1 MTLKHFI
8 MYMQSAMD
16 NEPINN
22 GPINNEPVP
31 MDLDPPISHK
41 KKAKEEFIM
50 PTKETYS
57 LLLSHNYTI
66 KQLKEIAAHHKIK
79 ISSSLVKA
87 EIVTKIYNYFKHY
100 DNAVVIQH
108 AWRRYLFKQYN
119 KLRGPA
125 RFNRS
130 LCVNETDFF
139 TMDNLTD
146 IPYVQFFSFR
156 DSDNMIY
163 GCDIMSIYTLF
174 QKGFDTKIAN
184 PYNRNVFGKN
194 IKKNMMKLIWL
205 SKLFKEEMNF
215 KANEPEVVQ
224 QNISGRVAAL
234 FHEIDILG
242 NYTNHQW
249 FLALGHSG
257 VVRFMVELND
267 IWSYRANLSD
277 QVKRDICPNHRDL
290 FRAMYMIDMRI
301 MPLAMVQDMALIA
314 MEMLIRDG
322 INHDSRCLGA
332 NYVLC
337 ALTLVSTEA
346 ATALPWLFQ
355 SVF

>member
-1 MTLKHFI
+1 
-8 MYMQSAMD
+8 
-16 NEPINN
+16 
-22 GPINNEPVP
+22 
-31 MDLDPPISHK
+31 
-41 KKAKEEFIM
+41 
-50 PTKETYS
+50 
-57 LLLSHNYTI
+57 
-66 KQLKEIAAHHKIK
+66 
-79 ISSSLVKA
+79 
-87 EIVTKIYNYFKHY
+87 
-100 DNAVVIQH
+100 
-108 AWRRYLFKQYN
+108 
-119 KLRGPA
+119 
-125 RFNRS
+125 
-130 LCVNETDFF
+130 
-139 TMDNLTD
+139 
-146 IPYVQFFSFR
+146 
-156 DSDNMIY
+156 
-163 GCDIMSIYTLF
+163 
-174 QKGFDTKIAN
+174 
-184 PYNRNVFGKN
+184 
-194 IKKNMMKLIWL
+194 MKLIWL

-215 KANEPEVVQ
+215 KVNEPEVVQ

-301 MPLAMVQDMALIA
+301 VPLAMVQDMALIA
-314 MEMLIRDG
+314 MEMLIRNG

-337 ALTLVSTEA
+337 ALTLVSPEA